1 MEFGRV
7 LRKRACAA
15 VCVIATSDRAPM
27 WGVLADALSRFLP
40 EQRNLLQL
48 SFALADPNRL
58 ETLLASAGFH
68 DIRVERESRQD
79 VIPNFDDYWDPI
91 ESGIGSLPQ
100 AYLALSEADRRVV
113 RAEVTARL
121 SQFESN
127 GRLVMSVEML
137 IGRGR
142 A

>member
-1 MEFGRV
+1 M
-7 LRKRACAA
+7 
-15 VCVIATSDRAPM
+15 IP
-27 WGVLADALSRFLP
+27 
-40 EQRNLLQL
+40 
-48 SFALADPNRL
+48 SFD
-58 ETLLASAGFH
+58 E
-68 DIRVERESRQD
+68 
-79 VIPNFDDYWDPI
+79 YWDPI
-91 ESGIGSLPQ
+91 EAGVGSIPQ
-100 AYLALSEADRRVV
+100 ADLALSEADRRLV

>member
-1 MEFGRV
+1 
-7 LRKRACAA
+7 
-15 VCVIATSDRAPM
+15 
-27 WGVLADALSRFLP
+27 
-40 EQRNLLQL
+40 
-48 SFALADPNRL
+48 
-58 ETLLASAGFH
+58 
-68 DIRVERESRQD
+68 

-127 GRLVMSVEML
+127 GRLIMSVEML
-137 IGRGR
+137 IGRGH